1 MSEGKRI
8 LISGVARYLGLR
20 LAMRLA
26 EEEGV
31 DQLIGVDLDEP
42 PVAIDGF
49 EFVRADIR
57 KPLIARVVE
66 ATKTDTVVHTNITSR
81 PGRAGGRLQMRE
93 NNVIGTMQLL
103 AAAQRSEHV
112 KHVVMRSSTAVYGSG
127 PGEPSILPEGY
138 AAREADLSGYARDCS
153 EAETYMRDF
162 ARRRQD
168 VTTTILRI
176 QGVIGPTVTTGMTQ
190 YLSMPVIPTAL
201 GYDPRLQLLHE
212 IDAVEA
218 LRIATLKDVPGI
230 FNIAGSGVVYL
241 SQAIRLLGRVELPL
255 ALPVAQS
262 VATLLRGLRT
272 VDFPTDQLN
281 LLLFGRVVDVT
292 RAREK
297 LGFEPAFSTRAAV
310 EDLRDRRQG
319 DYEVEARPDPAWE
332 RQLFDYLER
341 LAGAE
346 SELV

>member
-26 EEEGV
+26 EEDGV

-42 PVAIDGF
+42 PVDIDGF

-66 ATKTDTVVHTNITSR
+66 ATQIDTVVHTNISSR

-103 AAAQRSEHV
+103 AAAQRSERV

-138 AAREADLSGYARDCS
+138 GARESDLSGYARDCA

-168 VTTTILRI
+168 VTTTILRT

-218 LRIATLKDVPGI
+218 LRLATLGDVPGI

-241 SQAIRLLGRVELPL
+241 SQAIRLLGRVEFPLVLPM
-255 ALPVAQS
+255 AQS

-281 LLLFGRVVDVT
+281 LLLFGRVVDIT

-297 LGFEPAFSTRAAV
+297 LGFQPAFSTRAAV
-310 EDLRDRRQG
+310 EDFRDRRRG
-319 DYEVEARPDPAWE
+319 DYEITARPDPAWE

-341 LAGAE
+341 LSGAE

>member
-1 MSEGKRI
+1 MSDGKRI
-8 LISGVARYLGLR
+8 LITGVARYLGLR

-26 EEEGV
+26 GEDGIS
-31 DQLIGVDLDEP
+31 QLIGVDLDEP
-42 PVAIDGF
+42 AVAIDGLD
-49 EFVRADIR
+49 FVRADIR

-66 ATKTDTVVHTNITSR
+66 ATKTETVVHTNIISNPR
-81 PGRAGGRLQMRE
+81 RIGGRLQMRE

-103 AAAQRSEHV
+103 AASQRAERV

-138 AAREADLSGYARDCS
+138 GGRERDLEGYARDCA

-162 ARRRQD
+162 ARRRGD
-168 VTTTILRI
+168 VTTTILRT
-176 QGVIGPTVTTGMTQ
+176 QSVVGPTITTGMTQ

-212 IDAVEA
+212 ADAVEA
-218 LRIATLKDVPGI
+218 LRLATLNDVPGI
-230 FNIAGSGVVYL
+230 FNVAGNGVVFL
-241 SQAIRLLGRVELPL
+241 SQAIRLLGRAELPL
-255 ALPVAQS
+255 ALPLAQS

-281 LLLFGRVVDVT
+281 ILLFGRVVDTSRV
-292 RAREK
+292 RAA
-297 LGFEPAFSTRAAV
+297 LGFEPSFSTRQAI
-310 EDLRDRRQG
+310 EELRDRRG
-319 DYEVEARPDPAWE
+319 RDYAIDARPNLAWE

-341 LAGAE
+341 RPGAE